1 MKLKLTIVILK
12 YIIYNILK
20 FSFSWEYVKV
30 NKSINCK
37 NQVIYCLGNIFK
49 KGENNER
56 KIGYFLFNVNYRFPF
71 NGSGQCWRKHIFD
84 ASAIFRC

>member
-37 NQVIYCLGNIFK
+37 I
-49 KGENNER
+49 
-56 KIGYFLFNVNYRFPF
+56 
-71 NGSGQCWRKHIFD
+71 S
-84 ASAIFRC
+84 